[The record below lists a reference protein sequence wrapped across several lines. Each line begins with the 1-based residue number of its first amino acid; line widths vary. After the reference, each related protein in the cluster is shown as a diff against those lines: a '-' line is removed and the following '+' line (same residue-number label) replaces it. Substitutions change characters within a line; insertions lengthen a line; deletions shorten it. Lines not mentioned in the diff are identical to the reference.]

1 MNLEKGGRGAIER
14 LVEAYGFKTRQAL
27 CDHLGVSKS
36 TLATRYMRD
45 SFPAEWVI
53 QCALETKVSLNWLV
67 SGVHAEEPT
76 KVYSQNEN
84 LIIVDIFKITKS
96 ELTKV
101 DKLTVDKKFV
111 AEGEKIS
118 FAIESHDSLIL
129 LNQEW
134 SVLVDGIWLINLDG
148 EITLR
153 KIIKLPNKRVRVV
166 NNDSEFECYAD
177 ELNISA
183 KAVATFIRG

>member
-14 LVEAYGFKTRQAL
+14 MVEAYGFKTRQAL

-67 SGVHAEEPT
+67 SGVHTEEPT